1 MTIRDEDRKTRRTVL
16 RAGLAAIGG
25 AAAAAAEAQT
35 QARAGQRIAQEKIAQ
50 QVVQYQDTPKNN
62 QICSACVNFEPPA
75 ACKIVVGTINPNGWC
90 IAFAPKAS

>member
-16 RAGLAAIGG
+16 RAGLAMIGG
-25 AAAAAAEAQT
+25 TAAVAAEAQT
-35 QARAGQRIAQEKIAQ
+35 GQRIAQEKIAQ
-50 QVVQYQDTPKNN
+50 QVVQYQETPKNN

-75 ACKIVVGTINPNGWC
+75 ACKIVAGTINPNGWC